1 MKRVTLKSSLVAATV
16 ALAFLAAPAAYAET
30 ARPSR
35 DTGVGLAIAAQG
47 NAALRL
53 IRSELKAAVR
63 ASKPVLPA
71 RPRRVSAPAP
81 ASGTST
87 AGGSIAATAA
97 CAE

>member
-1 MKRVTLKSSLVAATV
+1 MKNVTLKSTLVAATV
-16 ALAFLAAPAAYAET
+16 ALSFLAAPAAQAE
-30 ARPSR
+30 AAKPSR
-35 DTGVGLAIAAQG
+35 DTGVSLTIAAQG

-63 ASKPVLPA
+63 AVKPVLPA
-71 RPRRVSAPAP
+71 RPQRVA
-81 ASGTST
+81 ASTPT